1 MDQNTSWMAI
11 ILGMVGY
18 GAKVLMGEWRARRA
32 AERARDQ
39 AFLEATIARYLE
51 RRTSYDAFR
60 KSVCTLLDAMD
71 QGTYAMALLYEVRDQ
86 LFTLRRV
93 APAEVVAAADQIIEA
108 LKPAIDKGPTDHSFV
123 RITQRLRAF
132 EDACRADA
140 GFGPVLHLDKVGQRG
155 RRQVPRVA
163 GMPRP
168 GTAASAAATSGVLD
182 QSDDE
187 ARLTRIFWADDRVS
201 TAGLRRE

>member
-1 MDQNTSWMAI
+1 MDVKGTGLALL
-11 ILGMVGY
+11 LGVVGY
-18 GAKVLMGEWRARRA
+18 GAKVVVNHWQAKRA
-32 AERARDQ
+32 AERAQNQ

-71 QGTYAMALLYEVRDQ
+71 QGTYAMSLLYEVRDQ

-140 GFGPVLHLDKVGQRG
+140 GFGPVLHLDKVGERT
-155 RRQVPRVA
+155 RRQAPRAV

-168 GTAASAAATSGVLD
+168 ATAASAAATSGVLD

-201 TAGLRRE
+201 TAGLRRD